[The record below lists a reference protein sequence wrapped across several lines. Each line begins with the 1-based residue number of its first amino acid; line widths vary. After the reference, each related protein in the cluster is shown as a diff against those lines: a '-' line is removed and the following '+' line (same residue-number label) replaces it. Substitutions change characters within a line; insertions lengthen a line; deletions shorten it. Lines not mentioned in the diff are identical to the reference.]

1 MLYANRIHIAVHIS
15 LSRPPQ
21 INQKII

>member
-15 LSRPPQ
+15 LIRLLA
-21 INQKII
+21 N